1 MMLAAFPQQL
11 GCSHFVSGNTEAEA
25 GHRGLGY
32 EGTHLEGANDL
43 KKLFGDRV
51 RAVWPEEI

>member
-51 RAVWPEEI
+51 RAV